1 MEILHLHVTIVHF
14 FVIEC
19 ITKICRW
26 EHSAIN
32 DIELMCIPSMFFPF
46 WSEAAYT
53 FNIWNCIYT
62 RSFCFFLNGHKFLRT
77 DLLRI
82 CNSLLLSVFIK
93 LCAFQ
98 KLLNWS
104 VCVKFV
110 CKLWFVCMYSNYCIL
125 FFFSILFPPSR
136 GEFLMQYFWVLFILR
151 ISDVVFKDKYL
162 IFLIQ
167 FVPSCVLNWKI
178 KK

>member
-1 MEILHLHVTIVHF
+1 MTL
-14 FVIEC
+14 
-19 ITKICRW
+19 K
-26 EHSAIN
+26 
-32 DIELMCIPSMFFPF
+32 ELMCIPSMFFPF

-62 RSFCFFLNGHKFLRT
+62 RSFCFFLNCHKFLRT

-110 CKLWFVCMYSNYCIL
+110 CMYSNYCIL
-125 FFFSILFPPSR
+125 FLSILFPPSQ

-162 IFLIQ
+162 IFLYSLYPVVFLIEKLKNKLRSQ
-167 FVPSCVLNWKI
+167 SELWRYICTL
-178 KK
+178 